1 MIPVGKTKILQAY
14 MNSATYDTA
23 SAILGYSNTD
33 IDTTDG
39 RVQAKSD
46 GIITVNYNG
55 LVRIKAQ
62 IWINGLVGFRPW
74 TNLQNYDSKEVLTQV
89 IDDNS
94 SGYVTVNSEKLV
106 KNTGTQNYVINV
118 NGSVAGFT
126 INGNSG
132 GTVGSIL
139 IVELI

>member
-14 MNSATYDTA
+14 MNSATHDTA

-62 IWINGLVGFRPW
+62 IWINGPVGVRPRIML
-74 TNLQNYDSKEVLTQV
+74 NDYDLKDSKKYL
-89 IDDNS
+89 NS
-94 SGYVTVNSEKLV
+94 K
-106 KNTGTQNYVINV
+106 
-118 NGSVAGFT
+118 F
-126 INGNSG
+126 
-132 GTVGSIL
+132 
-139 IVELI
+139 

>member
-14 MNSATYDTA
+14 MNSATHDTA

-62 IWINGLVGFRPW
+62 IWINALVGFRPW
-74 TNLQNYDSKEVLTQV
+74 ANLQNYDSKEILTEV

-94 SGYVTVNSEKLV
+94 SGYVTINKKKIV

-118 NGSVAGFT
+118 KGCVAGVT

>member
-23 SAILGYSNTD
+23 SAILGYSNTN

-39 RVQAKSD
+39 RVQANSN
-46 GIITVNYNG
+46 GVITVNYNG

-62 IWINGLVGFRPW
+62 IWINGPVGVRPW
-74 TNLQNYDSKEVLTQV
+74 IMLHDYDSKETLTEV

-94 SGYVTVNSEKLV
+94 SGYVTVTIEKIV
-106 KNTGTQNYVINV
+106 KNTGIQNYDITV

-132 GTVGSIL
+132 RTVGSIL
-139 IVELI
+139 IVELM

>member
-1 MIPVGKTKILQAY
+1 MVPVCKTKLLQAY
-14 MNSATYDTA
+14 MNSATYNTA

-39 RVQAKSD
+39 RVQANSN

-62 IWINGLVGFRPW
+62 IWINGPVGVRPW
-74 TNLQNYDSKEVLTQV
+74 IMLQNYDSKEILTEV
-89 IDDNS
+89 VDDDS
-94 SGYVTVNSEKLV
+94 SGYVTVTIEKIV
-106 KNTGTQNYVINV
+106 KNTGTQNYDITA

-132 GTVGSIL
+132 RNVGSIL
-139 IVELI
+139 IVELL